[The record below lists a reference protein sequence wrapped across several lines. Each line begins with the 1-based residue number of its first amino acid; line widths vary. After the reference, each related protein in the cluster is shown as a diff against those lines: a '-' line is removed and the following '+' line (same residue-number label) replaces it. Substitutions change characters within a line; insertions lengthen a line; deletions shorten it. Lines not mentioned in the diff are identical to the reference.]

1 MKIQKTMKVADLKDQ
16 FSSVFPNLKIEFYSQ
31 SHLPGE
37 GTAKDEQIP
46 DDVHISSLNP
56 GVESGNISISPNMSV
71 KEFEQIMNDQFGLN
85 VQVFRMSGK
94 LWLQTTK
101 TDDWSLEKQNG
112 KGGRSQLDHTNF

>member
-1 MKIQKTMKVADLKDQ
+1 MKILKTMKVSDLKDQ
-16 FSSVFPNLKIEFYSQ
+16 FSSVFLNLKIEFYSQ

-37 GTAKDEQIP
+37 GSSIDVQIP
-46 DDVHISSLNP
+46 DDVHISSLN
-56 GVESGNISISPNMSV
+56 SGIEDGSISISPNMSV
-71 KEFEQIMNDQFGLN
+71 KEFEQIMNNQFGLN

-112 KGGRSQLDHTNF
+112 KGGRSQIDHSN